1 MEYKYKRYFCKT
13 LEEQL
18 KDTQII
24 FLLGPRK
31 CGKTVALKQIDKDNE
46 KSNYTDIK
54 MLDSNEKAEY
64 IDAIINSI
72 KNDEDVI
79 YLLDE
84 VTYLDKPE
92 LDIERIANAYADIS
106 NNNTRIVFAGSQSI
120 ALNSW
125 GNRSFSG
132 NALFLKADFINY
144 AEWLEYKNETN
155 INADTYYDF
164 LTNTRQF
171 YKFTNT
177 RAYLNGCLEETVL
190 SNYKTTN
197 ILLNNDCSLINEDM
211 LLDIMYLAMFS
222 KHNHVNYNTFIN
234 SKNLSNDINYYFRKE
249 TSKIGTLEIDNRIA
263 DIFINRFNSLKGIS
277 LDSLKQ
283 AIAFLYKNDLVNVTY
298 NNDKLESKDIYYELI
313 SPNSSITTKEQL
325 FSSINITIK
334 YPMFYMDILKDVL
347 KKEMPERINNSLLG
361 SLVECN
367 IRGLLTDK
375 NVIEYHD
382 YEDREIDYINIS
394 SQVAIEIS
402 ISNKRMR
409 NTNFDILPD
418 EYTKILIT
426 KDDKGEVNNIEK
438 IPYCDF
444 VYELSKGKQLLDYKK
459 TPVKV
464 NEYSNEQETICDKS
478 HTIIK

>member
-1 MEYKYKRYFCKT
+1 MEYKYKRYFCKD
-13 LEEQL
+13 LEKQI
-18 KDTQII
+18 KNTQII
-24 FLLGPRK
+24 FLIGPRK
-31 CGKTVALKQIDKDNE
+31 CGKTIALKQINKEN
-46 KSNYTDIK
+46 KKCNYTDVK
-54 MLDSNEKAEY
+54 MLDSKEKVDY
-64 IDAIINSI
+64 IDKIINSI
-72 KNDEDVI
+72 KNNEEVI

-84 VTYLDKPE
+84 ATYLERPE
-92 LDIERIANAYADIS
+92 LDIERIANAYADVF
-106 NNNTRIVFAGSQSI
+106 NNNTRIVFTGSQSV

-132 NALFLKADFINY
+132 NALFIKADFINY

-171 YKFTNT
+171 YKFINT
-177 RAYLNGCLEETVL
+177 KAYLNGCLEETVL

-249 TSKIGTLEIDNRIA
+249 TSKIGALEIDNRIA
-263 DIFINRFNSLKGIS
+263 DIFIGRFNNLKGIS

-283 AIAFLYKNDLVNVTY
+283 AIVFLYKNDLVNITY
-298 NNDKLESKDIYYELI
+298 NNDQLESKDIYYELI

-325 FSSINITIK
+325 FSNINITIK

-347 KKEMPERINNSLLG
+347 EKEMPERINNSLLG

-367 IRGLLTDK
+367 IRGLLPDK

-382 YEDREIDYINIS
+382 YEDKEIDYINIS

-426 KDDKGEVNNIEK
+426 KDNKDENNNIEK
-438 IPYCDF
+438 IPYYDF
-444 VYELSKGKQLLDYKK
+444 IYELSKGKQLLEYKK
-459 TPVKV
+459 TLIKV
-464 NEYSNEQETICDKS
+464 NELIREQEKICD
-478 HTIIK
+478 IKTQ